1 MPAPESVFLSTMGA
15 GPLSWSP
22 DDVQK
27 SQIKQH
33 SSQLL
38 GPKPPWRVGRDHQCT
53 LRVPGAQ
60 MKGQACSL
68 AFSPGATPAL
78 DSPSSCKGSNTP

>member
-1 MPAPESVFLSTMGA
+1 MLTPIYRGVGRHPGFGLDRPMPAPESVFLSTMDA

-38 GPKPPWRVGRDHQCT
+38 GPKPPWRVGGT
-53 LRVPGAQ
+53 TSAP
-60 MKGQACSL
+60 
-68 AFSPGATPAL
+68 
-78 DSPSSCKGSNTP
+78 